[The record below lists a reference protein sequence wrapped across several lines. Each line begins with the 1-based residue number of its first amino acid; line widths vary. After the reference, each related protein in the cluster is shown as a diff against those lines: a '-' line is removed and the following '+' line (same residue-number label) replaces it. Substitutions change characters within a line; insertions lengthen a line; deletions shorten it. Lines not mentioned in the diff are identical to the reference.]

1 MFTGIVEEK
10 GKIVGIK
17 KSPKSILLSIQA
29 KQIFDD
35 LKLGDSVATNGVC
48 LTVTDMKG
56 DIFTADVMNE
66 TVKRTNLKDLK
77 SGDFVN
83 LERALTLNTRLGG
96 HIVSGHI
103 DGTGSIYKI
112 KQDDIAYIYTIRT
125 SPEITRY
132 IIKKGSVAIDGISLT
147 VVDVDE
153 TSFSLSIIPHTMK
166 HTVLTDKQIGDTV
179 NIENDLVAKYI
190 EKFNLDTG
198 ERNSGISLDF
208 LRQNGF

>member
-10 GKIVGIK
+10 GRIAGIK
-17 KSPKSILLSIQA
+17 KTPKSILLSVQA

-66 TVKRTNLKDLK
+66 TVKKTNLKDLK
-77 SGDFVN
+77 PGDFVN
-83 LERALTLNTRLGG
+83 LERALTLSTRLGG

-112 KQDDIAYIYTIRT
+112 KQDDIAYIYTIKT

-166 HTVLTDKQIGDTV
+166 HTVLTDKRVGDTV
-179 NIENDLVAKYI
+179 NIENDLLAKYI
-190 EKFNLDTG
+190 EKFNLDSG
-198 ERNSGISLDF
+198 ERGNGISLDF